1 LAFGIDIN
9 KDVVRRILCIHY
21 RPELDAGGPSWLSFI
36 GHMKD
41 SLWIWIY
48 FESVALRTYWV
59 LVVMDQF
66 TRRIVGFGVQRGF
79 VEGWRYVGCSIERF
93 RGSKRCQNIL
103 ENMME
108 MKKSRRLQ
116 YDGRRKDSG
125 GTHQKS
131 ASTGDDPIRE
141 AEVRGARAAD

>member
-1 LAFGIDIN
+1 MKRRNPGWGSLRIAQQIALAFGIDIN

-93 RGSKRCQNIL
+93 RGKRCQNIL

-131 ASTGDDPIRE
+131 A
-141 AEVRGARAAD
+141 